1 MGRTA
6 NLFGWEVNE
15 HSRVMTVV
23 SGIIVVGVVFQHS
36 LLRSIG
42 EVTNAPGSFWGLRSM
57 SGLTILQSAT
67 SSGFWITASFFII
80 VLVSLIFRSGI
91 ENGYELTLYSLP
103 YTKLEVFSVKFLE
116 GFILSALI
124 ALLPALVLTLINFSD
139 VPVFLSSLFRDERF
153 WGLLILMALGVLYV
167 VSVVTLLSLF
177 LRSMLATILS
187 AFSLVIIPY
196 LINAGLPP
204 ANLFNANVMAM
215 LGEKYFSLVGLV
227 TSKSVAM
234 YGLLVPAFLIV
245 SSAVFAMRRD
255 VK

>member
-1 MGRTA
+1 
-6 NLFGWEVNE
+6 
-15 HSRVMTVV
+15 
-23 SGIIVVGVVFQHS
+23 
-36 LLRSIG
+36 
-42 EVTNAPGSFWGLRSM
+42 
-57 SGLTILQSAT
+57 
-67 SSGFWITASFFII
+67 
-80 VLVSLIFRSGI
+80 
-91 ENGYELTLYSLP
+91 
-103 YTKLEVFSVKFLE
+103 
-116 GFILSALI
+116 
-124 ALLPALVLTLINFSD
+124 
-139 VPVFLSSLFRDERF
+139 
-153 WGLLILMALGVLYV
+153 MALGVLYV

>member
-15 HSRVMTVV
+15 HFRVMTVV
-23 SGIIVVGVVFQHS
+23 SGILVVGIVFQHS

-42 EVTNAPGSFWGLRSM
+42 EVTNAPGNFWGLRSM
-57 SGLTILQSAT
+57 SGLTILLSAT
-67 SSGFWITASFFII
+67 SSSFWITASFFII
-80 VLVSLIFRSGI
+80 VLVSLVFRSGI
-91 ENGYELTLYSLP
+91 EKGYELTLYSLP

-124 ALLPALVLTLINFSD
+124 VLLPALVLTLINFSD
-139 VPVFLSSLFRDERF
+139 VPAFLSSLLRDERF
-153 WGLLILMALGVLYV
+153 WGFLILMALGVLYV
-167 VSVVTLLSLF
+167 VSVVTLLSLS

-204 ANLFNANVMAM
+204 ANLFNSYVMTM
-215 LGEKYFSLVGLV
+215 LGEKYFSLAGLI
-227 TSKSVAM
+227 TSKSVVI
-234 YGLLVPAFLIV
+234 YGLLVPAVLIV
-245 SSAVFAMRRD
+245 SSAVLAVRRD